1 MDIRNCTMKFYF
13 KKVSEISKKKK
24 KKRKFPDNI
33 IVIYRI
39 YIIFMLRDEL
49 LIKY

>member
-1 MDIRNCTMKFYF
+1 MMKFYF

-24 KKRKFPDNI
+24 SSDNNCDLS
-33 IVIYRI
+33 YQYI
-39 YIIFMLRDEL
+39 YIYIYMLRDEL

>member
-1 MDIRNCTMKFYF
+1 MKFYF
-13 KKVSEISKKKK
+13 KKVSEISKKKN
-24 KKRKFPDNI
+24 FQII

-39 YIIFMLRDEL
+39 SIYIYIYMLRDEL